1 MGRLAKPLERELS
14 IVQPIHTPYTPPS
27 LRRLGT
33 SDLFVSS
40 VALGCWPISGIS
52 TLDVDDQQS
61 IATIHAALDAGI
73 NHFDTAFSYGYD
85 GRSDRVIR
93 TALERRDETVVI
105 STKVGM
111 HYDSNR
117 QRVLDASPSRLRFEV
132 DAIRKRL
139 NRDVLELL
147 YLHSPDAI
155 TPIESSAETLA
166 SLVKQG
172 IVRYVGVSNVDVE
185 QAVRFSRVIRPVVIQ
200 PPFNMLQQETVQS
213 LLPFCQEHHCGIAC
227 YWPLM
232 KGLLA
237 GKLARNHQFDPQ
249 DRRLTYAIF
258 QDESWQRAQ
267 DFLDVLREISMTADI
282 PIATIVTAWTLNQ
295 SGISTVLCGA
305 KRPDQIQESAL
316 AMQVQLTVDQF
327 EKINQAIDSYQLQS
341 QV

>member
-1 MGRLAKPLERELS
+1 LERELS
-14 IVQPIHTPYTPPS
+14 IVLPIYTPSNPPS

-40 VALGCWPISGIS
+40 VALGCWPIAGIS

-61 IATIHAALDAGI
+61 IATIHAALDAGV

-85 GRSDRVIR
+85 GRSDRVLR
-93 TALERRDETVVI
+93 TALERRHETVVI
-105 STKVGM
+105 ATKVGM

-166 SLVKQG
+166 SLVEQG

-258 QDESWQRAQ
+258 QGESWQRAQ
-267 DFLDVLREISMTADI
+267 DFLDVLREISMAADI
-282 PIATIVTAWTLNQ
+282 PVATIVTAWTLNQ
-295 SGISTVLCGA
+295 PGITTVLCGA

-316 AMQVQLTVDQF
+316 AMQVQLTVDQL
-327 EKINQAIDSYQLQS
+327 EKINQAIACYQLQS